1 MKHIYTVMKRKLLM
15 LLLTM
20 TPLLAWC
27 DNISFA
33 DENVKAI
40 CVANWDTNGDGELS
54 YAEAAAVTDIGQ
66 VFRGNS
72 NIKVFDEL
80 QFFTGLNNITSYAFN

>member
-1 MKHIYTVMKRKLLM
+1 
-15 LLLTM
+15 M

-40 CVANWDTNGDGELS
+40 CVANWDTNYDGELS
-54 YAEAAAVTDIGQ
+54 YREARSVTNIGAAFVGAS
-66 VFRGNS
+66 G
-72 NIKVFDEL
+72 
-80 QFFTGLNNITSYAFN
+80 AFCASCG